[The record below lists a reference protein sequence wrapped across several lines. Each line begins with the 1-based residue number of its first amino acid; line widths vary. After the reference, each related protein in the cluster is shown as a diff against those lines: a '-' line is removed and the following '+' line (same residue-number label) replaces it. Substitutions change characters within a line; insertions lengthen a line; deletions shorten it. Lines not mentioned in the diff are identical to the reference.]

1 MFGRFP
7 LSPLSAAVVLGL
19 TLALPAGVHAQASA
33 PAGTAAQPQNAPTKA
48 QKAPAKTENGPT
60 KAQQSQAKAPRKN
73 PPQAPKAEPVIA
85 AASPEQLTAAERVF
99 TGSSQCEFNQSI
111 SVEPSTTHTGYVD
124 VRQGKRTWLMKPVL
138 SATGA
143 VRLEDVRQ
151 EALMIQI
158 GTKSMLLNQKTGQRL
173 VDDCRHPRQM
183 DMAAPGSSGMLR

>member
-7 LSPLSAAVVLGL
+7 LPPFSAAVVLGL
-19 TLALPAGVHAQASA
+19 MLALPVGAHAQAST
-33 PAGTAAQPQNAPTKA
+33 PAGTAAQT
-48 QKAPAKTENGPT
+48 QKAPP
-60 KAQQSQAKAPRKN
+60 KAQQNQAKAPRKN
-73 PPQAPKAEPVIA
+73 PQQAAKAEPEIA

-111 SVEPSTTHTGYVD
+111 SVEPSPRHTGYID

-183 DMAAPGSSGMLR
+183 EMAAPGSSGMLR